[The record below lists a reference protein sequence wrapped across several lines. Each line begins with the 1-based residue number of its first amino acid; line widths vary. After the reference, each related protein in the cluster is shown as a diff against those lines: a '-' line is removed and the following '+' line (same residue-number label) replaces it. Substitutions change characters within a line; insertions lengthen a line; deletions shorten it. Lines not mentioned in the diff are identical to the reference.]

1 MIQDSSNSG
10 LTKMNVESQM
20 TPELDA
26 GITIA
31 RAGNRYLARQ
41 NLNRLAEDYADNPN
55 YWIWMAWLS
64 ESISEMNYALER
76 VLALDPHN
84 STAQAG
90 LQWAKRLSILAQIHT
105 NRNASGLFKNEL
117 PWQSLMTSLGKNKLS
132 VVHPQDEPAQAHSDP
147 VAQMSDDGK
156 SWEEIQQQE
165 FPSVTGVDAQQDTQE
180 TDGETA
186 TASEVA
192 EQSARTAEVTESPS
206 EQVQSGDQSDVYFE
220 PIDEPE
226 QEFNEEPAVDLD
238 ASVMRRHGYNYSA
251 ERSKSTVLVL
261 EHSPTIRK
269 LLQLALSQSGYRVLT
284 SSNENEAVTA
294 ISKHNPDLI
303 VVDTEI
309 PGGGGYRLCKQVRRS
324 PESSHIEL
332 VLLSDREGVLAN
344 LRRRRVGCSEYLP
357 KPFTPLAL
365 IDSVD
370 RKIGCSVSQ
379 TN

>member
-1 MIQDSSNSG
+1 
-10 LTKMNVESQM
+10 MNAESQS

-41 NLNRLAEDYADNPN
+41 NLNRLAEEYADNPN

-84 STAQAG
+84 AAAQAG

-105 NRNASGLFKNEL
+105 NRNASGLFKNDL

-132 VVHPQDEPAQAHSDP
+132 VVHPQDESEQTHSDP
-147 VAQMSDDGK
+147 IAPMSDDGK
-156 SWEEIQQQE
+156 SWEEVQKQE
-165 FPSVTGVDAQQDTQE
+165 FPNVNGVDPQQDTQE
-180 TDGETA
+180 ADGETA
-186 TASEVA
+186 TASEIA
-192 EQSARTAEVTESPS
+192 ERTARLAETADAPAELVQSADR
-206 EQVQSGDQSDVYFE
+206 SDVYVE

-269 LLQLALSQSGYRVLT
+269 LLQLTLSQSGYRVVT
-284 SSNENEAVTA
+284 SANEHDAVKA
-294 ISKHNPDLI
+294 IAKYNPNLI
-303 VVDTEI
+303 VVDTEL
-309 PGGGGYRLCKQVRRS
+309 PGGGGYRLCKQVRKSR
-324 PESSHIEL
+324 EAQHIEL
-332 VLLSDREGVLAN
+332 VLLSDSEGFLDKM
-344 LRRRRVGCSEYLP
+344 RRRRLRCSEHLP

-370 RKIGCSVSQ
+370 RKIGSSAIQ
-379 TN
+379 AN